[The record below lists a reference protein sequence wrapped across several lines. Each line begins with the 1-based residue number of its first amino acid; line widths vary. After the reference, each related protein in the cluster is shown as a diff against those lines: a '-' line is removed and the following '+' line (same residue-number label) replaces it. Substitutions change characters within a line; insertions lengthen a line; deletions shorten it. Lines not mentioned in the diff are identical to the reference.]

1 MEKHLKYMT
10 IKKIQQLGCGEICFL
25 SLNGSGENNFP
36 THSKIL
42 NSISGVRI
50 VGPEIYASDFHEN
63 YGETERSGEILI
75 RGTNTTNGIYNGL
88 QCISVPKSA
97 SKEIFLN
104 GEKVGI
110 EFEDEYARYAV
121 LGGIFLRSLS
131 SGRYI
136 PNTTATHNN
145 PQKSIIG
152 IVVLPFMLSGNFE

>member
-75 RGTNTTNGIYNGL
+75 RGTNTTNGIGPLCPLPSPGGSWCRQN
-88 QCISVPKSA
+88 ISSPCC
-97 SKEIFLN
+97 
-104 GEKVGI
+104 
-110 EFEDEYARYAV
+110 
-121 LGGIFLRSLS
+121 
-131 SGRYI
+131 
-136 PNTTATHNN
+136 
-145 PQKSIIG
+145 
-152 IVVLPFMLSGNFE
+152 